1 MWEFNGTFWCLVD
14 SMKIYEMICLIK
26 LMEFLILKI
35 RKKKQDNR
43 ELMIH
48 TKKKMECI
56 LFQFQNQ
63 LIIKEI
69 RETNSIYNKL
79 IAKRLYIG

>member
-1 MWEFNGTFWCLVD
+1 MFDKINGISDV
-14 SMKIYEMICLIK
+14 EN
-26 LMEFLILKI
+26 I

-63 LIIKEI
+63 LIIREI
-69 RETNSIYNKL
+69 GETNSIYNNL
-79 IAKRLYIG
+79 MAKRFYIE